1 MKKNVMNWKKLTKVR
16 KGINIQ
22 NVFRKQKI
30 PLNVMLRNASITSLS
45 KNKKEIANEK
55 EREREKKKKK
65 KMLQKMTETIKLRV
79 SI

>member
-1 MKKNVMNWKKLTKVR
+1 
-16 KGINIQ
+16 
-22 NVFRKQKI
+22 
-30 PLNVMLRNASITSLS
+30 MLRNASITSLS

-55 EREREKKKKK
+55 EREKKKKK

>member
-16 KGINIQ
+16 IGINIQ

-55 EREREKKKKK
+55 EREREEKEEKNVA
-65 KMLQKMTETIKLRV
+65 ENDRND
-79 SI
+79 